1 MKITRMNHAAVN
13 VTGNTE
19 AAHAFYVDLLGLPK
33 VPIQLPG
40 MPPVQDSEF
49 GFWVEQAG
57 VQLHVIGREPMGGT
71 PDPTQNHV
79 SWDVEDIDAAADK
92 LADNSIESRV
102 MGEGQ
107 QRIIWILDP
116 AGNIMEFQQD
126 PNFIAD
132 NNTATQ

>member
-13 VTGNTE
+13 VTGKNDE
-19 AAHAFYVDLLGLPK
+19 ARAFYVDLLGLPQ

-40 MPPVQDSEF
+40 MDPVEDSEF

-57 VQLHVIGREPMGGT
+57 VQLHVIAREPMGGT

-79 SWDVEDIDAAADK
+79 SWYVEDIDAVARK
-92 LADNSIESRV
+92 LEDNGTDMRV
-102 MGEGQ
+102 MGEGLT
-107 QRIIWILDP
+107 RIIWILDP

-126 PNFIAD
+126 PDCVAG
-132 NNTATQ
+132 